1 MGKYKV
7 YIPVVLIILMFFA
20 LIYFRNDMVRFISQS
35 KIEQLPTTVKDTIAD
50 YITKNYDYISNGEG
64 YEYTFLEF
72 GSTGC
77 SACRQMEG
85 VMAEIKSKYGGKVKV
100 VFVNLSKKE
109 SRSLSD
115 FFGIATIPT
124 QVLLDKNGKEFFR
137 HNGFYSAEELKKS
150 MNLDNIGL

>member
-1 MGKYKV
+1 MRKYKV

-20 LIYFRNDMVRFISQS
+20 LVYFRNDMVQYISQS
-35 KIEQLPTTVKDTIAD
+35 KIEQLPATAKDTIVD
-50 YITKNYDYISNGEG
+50 YIAKNYDYSRNGES

-77 SACRQMEG
+77 HACRQMEG
-85 VMAEIKSKYGGKVKV
+85 VMEEVKSKYGDTVKV
-100 VFVNLSKKE
+100 VFINVMKKE
-109 SRSLSD
+109 NRVLSD

-137 HNGFYSAEELKKS
+137 HNGFYSVEELKKT
-150 MNLDNIGL
+150 MNLEP